1 MTGDWRERYLKLA
14 DDAEREQQQ
23 YAEAERQFTR
33 LVTRVCVAV
42 GGLDPLLDPHLERLR
57 DLAKSGKTAR
67 LVQQAGEI
75 GDALV
80 HAADERTQSGVL
92 PLLLERG
99 KLGKR
104 ELKETLHL
112 WAAVATAPR
121 EASDEQLDRLSAL
134 LHEGIA
140 ARESDQPRGG
150 LFARLIG
157 GSSDDRAN
165 QANRHLLTVL
175 KAVPWPAGLATAVA
189 GLAETLEQD
198 EQGDA
203 WVDVVRQISDLAVEA
218 LDQAQR
224 DAQSAGDFLAALNHQ
239 LEELDQHM
247 LSERERREQSRSSGE
262 KLGREMRS
270 EVGSLSVS
278 IRESVDLAQL
288 QSSVLA
294 SLDRMHEHVR
304 HHLDEENTR
313 REKAEVEADRLRRE
327 LRGVEEQAF
336 DLRRQVTK
344 TQQAALVDPLT
355 GLPNRRAYEDRL
367 QQEYARWKRFGDP
380 LALLVWDVDD
390 FKKINDTFGHKA
402 GDKAL
407 IMIGRLLNERLRET
421 DFIAR
426 YGGEELVVL
435 LVGAALE
442 DAQRI
447 ADTMRTA
454 VEDGGLHAHGKPVS
468 ATVSGGLSIFA
479 FGDTPAAVFER
490 ADQAMYRAKQAG
502 KNQVVVG

>member
-23 YAEAERQFTR
+23 YTEAEREFIR

-67 LVQQAGEI
+67 LIQQAGEI

-80 HAADERTQSGVL
+80 HAADERTQAGVL
-92 PLLLERG
+92 PLLLARG
-99 KLGKR
+99 RLGKR
-104 ELKETLHL
+104 ELKETLDL
-112 WAAVATAPR
+112 WATVAAAPR

-134 LHEGIA
+134 LHEGLA
-140 ARESDQPRGG
+140 ARESDQPKGG

-157 GSSDDRAN
+157 GSSDARAN
-165 QANRHLLTVL
+165 QANHHLLAVL
-175 KAVPWPAGLATAVA
+175 KAVPWPAGLAAAVA
-189 GLAETLEQD
+189 DLAATLEQD

-262 KLGREMRS
+262 KLGQEMRS

-344 TQQAALVDPLT
+344 TQQAALIDPLT

-402 GDKAL
+402 GDKTL
-407 IMIGRLLNERLRET
+407 IMIGKLLNERLRET

-435 LVGAALE
+435 LVGAALD

-447 ADTMRTA
+447 ADTMRVA
-454 VEDGGLHAHGKPVS
+454 VEDGGLHAHGEPV
-468 ATVSGGLSIFA
+468 AVTVSGGLSIFA

-490 ADQAMYRAKQAG
+490 ADQAMYQAKQAG